1 MKTTR
6 RVAAG
11 PWPRLQRFWDLRAAC
26 NFIGGGTG
34 SGLLMAAAVF
44 ALLDRTYAALLVAG
58 LGCVAFG
65 LAMVWLEIGKP
76 WRALNVFLHPQTSW
90 MTREGVVAIPL
101 FAAGGAALMAQGSV
115 YGTAAAFGAGLLAAG
130 FLYCQARILR
140 AAKGIPAWRHPALT
154 PYLLISGPVEGWGLA
169 LAISGST
176 HELLPAGFAGLVV
189 LRAVLWGRYV
199 LRLRRDG
206 APAETRALI
215 DQVLYPVLIVGHALP
230 LAAVA
235 MAMTGQGRAV
245 MVTAAGLAAAIAG
258 WFTKWLIVTRSAQTR
273 GFAIPRT
280 PVRGRGVSREVSRP
294 GW

>member
-44 ALLDRTYAALLVAG
+44 ALLDRPYAVLLIAG

-101 FAAGGAALMAQGSV
+101 FALGAAAYVMQGSV
-115 YGTAAAFGAGLLAAG
+115 YGTTAAVVTGLLAAG

-154 PYLLISGPVEGWGLA
+154 RYLLVSGPVEGGGLA
-169 LAISGST
+169 LAITGST
-176 HELLPAGFAGLVV
+176 DPFVLAGFAGLVT
-189 LRAVLWGRYV
+189 LRAALWGRYT

-215 DQVLYPVLIVGHALP
+215 GRVLYPVSIAGHALP
-230 LAAVA
+230 LALTAVA
-235 MAMTGQGRAV
+235 AGGQGGAV
-245 MVTAAGLAAAIAG
+245 LVAAAGSVAGFAG
-258 WFTKWLIVTRSAQTR
+258 WWTKWLIITRAAQTR

-280 PVRGRGVSREVSRP
+280 PVRGRGMSREASRP